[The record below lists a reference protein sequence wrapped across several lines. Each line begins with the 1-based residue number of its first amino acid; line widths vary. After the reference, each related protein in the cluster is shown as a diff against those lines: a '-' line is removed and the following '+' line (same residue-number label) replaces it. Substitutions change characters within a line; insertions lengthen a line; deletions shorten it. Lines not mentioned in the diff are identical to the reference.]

1 MKGTDY
7 SRSDY
12 KSHIFNFTSLSLKTD
27 QADSIKLIENLLL
40 NNDNFELGKWPWME
54 CSCHFTLK
62 NDIDTS

>member
-7 SRSDY
+7 SRSDF

-40 NNDNFELGKWPWME
+40 NNDNFELGK
-54 CSCHFTLK
+54 
-62 NDIDTS
+62 